1 MSPTTSRPSSDASD
15 AASNAD
21 EGLPTAVLEI
31 ERHAAEAGW
40 DQPARLF
47 ALVETAHLVAR
58 EPHLVD
64 SLGDTPLTPI
74 EQEGLAAGRS
84 LEDQLTAITW
94 PETVHGCAALVER
107 VVLPPEVEA
116 RVPGEPDRA
125 ASFASEHPDR
135 QEVRIVAAATRTGA
149 SYCALRLRAH
159 DDDESVLTGPDLVP
173 GLLTLVQATLD
184 DRPDNRPDRPDGSEE
199 TQR

>member
-1 MSPTTSRPSSDASD
+1 MSPSVG
-15 AASNAD
+15 AD
-21 EGLPTAVLEI
+21 EDLAIAVLEI

-47 ALVETAHLVAR
+47 ALVETARLAER
-58 EPHLVD
+58 EPQLAD
-64 SLGDTPLTPI
+64 SLGDSPFTSI
-74 EQEGLAAGRS
+74 EQEGLRADRP

-116 RVPGEPDRA
+116 ELPDEPDRA
-125 ASFASEHPDR
+125 ASYAAEHPDR

-149 SYCALRLRAH
+149 SYCALRMRAH

-173 GLLTLVQATLD
+173 GLLDLVRATLQ
-184 DRPDNRPDRPDGSEE
+184 DGAGEGPS
-199 TQR
+199 